1 MIMFEGQCL
10 RVALRDDGF
19 AELCF
24 DRRGEAINKFDVQ
37 TVDEL
42 RSATQAIRAGGTARG
57 VLVTSAKDAFIVGA
71 DIFEFTA
78 LFAHPPAYI
87 EAYIAKQN
95 AVFTAFEDLDLP
107 SVVAINGLALG
118 GGLEMALVADAR
130 VMSDSAQVG
139 FPEVSLGIF
148 PGFGGTVRLP
158 RVSAPGVA
166 VEWIVSGQ
174 PQSAR
179 AALESG
185 AVEAVVA
192 PAALLGAALERLEY
206 LVDTGEWR
214 SRRRRRHGPFQADA
228 AAFQRAAA
236 AAARVAIQRPAALAA
251 VELLKRAAPLSR
263 DAALKLEHHEF
274 AKIAGTQAAASLV
287 QLFINDQAIRKKG
300 KAYTKIARKVQRAAV
315 IGAGIMGGGIAYT
328 SAMRA
333 IPVVMKDVSQ
343 KSLDQGVAEA
353 KKLLSKRVSSGHM
366 QPEKAD
372 AVLASIRPTL
382 EYAGIESVDVVIEAV
397 VEDIGVK
404 KKVLAEVE
412 QCVGADAIIASNT
425 SSLSIAEM
433 ARGLLR
439 PENFVGMHFF
449 NPVPV
454 MPLVEVIRG
463 PLTSEAAAA
472 AVAGYASAMG
482 KTPVVV
488 KECPGFLVNRILTPY
503 MIGFLRAVHDGA
515 DYLAVDR
522 VMESFGWPMGP
533 AYLQDVVGLDTL
545 LHVLR
550 VISDGFAPRMRL
562 DFPHAVELLVQH
574 GRLGQKTAG
583 GFYRYDVEPA
593 GKPKKS
599 VDSGTARLLASIQP
613 RGPQPFSDAE
623 LLERL
628 MLPMIVEAARC
639 LEEGIAESAGEVDT
653 SMVLGLGFPRYAGGP
668 LKYADWLGI
677 EHVAS
682 RCDQYKSLGRI
693 YEPTD
698 GMRALGAARKRFYDG
713 FGRPAAASQALS

>member
-1 MIMFEGQCL
+1 MFEGQCL
-10 RVALRDDGF
+10 RVGLRADGF

-24 DRRGEAINKFDVQ
+24 DRRGEAINKFDVR

-42 RSATQAIRAGGTARG
+42 QSATQAIRAAGSARG
-57 VLVTSAKDAFIVGA
+57 VLVTSAKDTFIVGA

-78 LFAHPPAYI
+78 LFAKSVEEI
-87 EAYIAKQN
+87 EAYIARQN

-107 SVVAINGLALG
+107 SVAAINGLALG
-118 GGLEMALVADAR
+118 GGLEMALAADAR
-130 VMSDSAQVG
+130 VMSETAQVG
-139 FPEVSLGIF
+139 VPEVSLGIF

-158 RVSAPGVA
+158 RVTHAA
-166 VEWIVSGQ
+166 AAIEWITSGK

-179 AALESG
+179 TALESG

-192 PAALLGAALERLEY
+192 PHALLGAAVERLEF
-206 LVDTGEWR
+206 LVASDEWR
-214 SRRRRRHGPFQADA
+214 TRRRRRHGPFQADA
-228 AAFQRAAA
+228 AAFQRAEAA
-236 AAARVAIQRPAALAA
+236 EARTADHQPAALAA
-251 VELLKRAAPLSR
+251 IELLKRAAPLSR
-263 DAALKLEHHEF
+263 DAALQLEHHEF
-274 AKIAGTQAAASLV
+274 AKIARTQAAASLV
-287 QLFINDQAIRKKG
+287 QLFINDQAIKKKG
-300 KAYTKIARKVQRAAV
+300 KAYAKIARKVQRAAV
-315 IGAGIMGGGIAYT
+315 LGAGIMGGGIAYT
-328 SAMRA
+328 SAVRG
-333 IPVVMKDVSQ
+333 IPVVMKDISQ
-343 KSLDQGVAEA
+343 KALDLGIAEA
-353 KKLLSKRVSSGHM
+353 GKLLNKQVSSGRM
-366 QPEKAD
+366 QSEKAD

-382 EYAGIESVDVVIEAV
+382 DYVSFESADVVIEAV
-397 VEDIGVK
+397 IENIEVK

-412 QCVGADAIIASNT
+412 QRVGNDAIIASNT

-433 ARGLLR
+433 ARGLRR

-488 KECPGFLVNRILTPY
+488 RECPGFLVNRILTPY
-503 MIGFLRAVHDGA
+503 MVGFLRAIHDGA

-550 VISDGFAPRMRL
+550 VISDGFTPRMRL
-562 DFPHAVELLVQH
+562 DFPHAVELFVQH
-574 GRLGQKTAG
+574 GRLGQKSG
-583 GFYRYDVEPA
+583 SGFYRYDVDPT

-599 VDSGTARLLASIQP
+599 IDSRTAPLLASIQP
-613 RGPQPFSDAE
+613 HGPQSLSDPE

-639 LEEGIAESAGEVDT
+639 LEEGIAESAGEVDM
-653 SMVLGLGFPRYAGGP
+653 SLVLGLGFPRYAGGP
-668 LKYADWLGI
+668 LKYADWLGM
-677 EHVAS
+677 EHVVE
-682 RCDQYKSLGRI
+682 RCDKYKALGRI

-698 GMRALGAARKRFYDG
+698 GMRAAAAAGTRFYDG
-713 FGRPAAASQALS
+713 TSRAVAAS

>member
-1 MIMFEGQCL
+1 MFDEQCL
-10 RVALRDDGF
+10 RVGLRADGF

-24 DRRGEAINKFDVQ
+24 DRRGEAINKFDVR

-42 RSATQAIRAGGTARG
+42 QSATQAIRAAGSARG
-57 VLVTSAKDAFIVGA
+57 VLVTSAKDTFIVGA

-78 LFAHPPAYI
+78 LFAKSVEEI
-87 EAYIAKQN
+87 EAYIARQN

-118 GGLEMALVADAR
+118 GGLEMALAADAR
-130 VMSDSAQVG
+130 VMSETAQVG
-139 FPEVSLGIF
+139 VPEVSLGIF

-158 RVSAPGVA
+158 RVTHAA
-166 VEWIVSGQ
+166 AAIEWITSGK

-179 AALESG
+179 TALESG
-185 AVEAVVA
+185 AVEAVVT
-192 PAALLGAALERLEY
+192 PQALLEAAVERLEF
-206 LVDTGEWR
+206 LVASDEWR
-214 SRRRRRHGPFQADA
+214 ARRRRRHGPFQADA
-228 AAFQRAAA
+228 AAFQRAEA
-236 AAARVAIQRPAALAA
+236 AAARTAAHQPAALAA
-251 VELLKRAAPLSR
+251 IELLKRAAPLSR

-274 AKIAGTQAAASLV
+274 AKIARTQAAASLV
-287 QLFINDQAIRKKG
+287 QLFINDQAIKKKG
-300 KAYTKIARKVQRAAV
+300 KAYAKIARKVQRAAV
-315 IGAGIMGGGIAYT
+315 LGAGIMGGGIAYT
-328 SAMRA
+328 SAVRG
-333 IPVVMKDVSQ
+333 IPVVMKDISQ
-343 KSLDQGVAEA
+343 KALDLGVAEA
-353 KKLLSKRVSSGHM
+353 GKLLNKQVSSGRM
-366 QPEKAD
+366 QSEKAH

-382 EYAGIESVDVVIEAV
+382 DYVSIESADVVIEAV
-397 VEDIGVK
+397 VENIAVK

-412 QCVGADAIIASNT
+412 QRVGADAIIASNT

-433 ARGLLR
+433 ARGLQR

-488 KECPGFLVNRILTPY
+488 RECPGFLVNRILTPY
-503 MIGFLRAVHDGA
+503 MIGFLRAIHDGA
-515 DYLAVDR
+515 DYLAIDR

-550 VISDGFAPRMRL
+550 VISDGFTPRMRL
-562 DFPHAVELLVQH
+562 DFPHAVEVFVDH
-574 GRLGQKTAG
+574 GRIGQKSG
-583 GFYRYDVEPA
+583 SGFYRYEVDPT

-599 VDSGTARLLASIQP
+599 IDSGTAPLLASIQP
-613 RGPQPFSDAE
+613 HGSQSLSDPE

-639 LEEGIAESAGEVDT
+639 LEEGIAESAGEVDM
-653 SMVLGLGFPRYAGGP
+653 SLVLGLGFPRYAGGP
-668 LKYADWLGI
+668 LKYADWLGM
-677 EHVAS
+677 EHVVE
-682 RCDQYKSLGRI
+682 RCDKYKALGRI

-698 GMRALGAARKRFYDG
+698 GMRAAAAAGTRFYDG
-713 FGRPAAASQALS
+713 TSRAVAAS

>member
-1 MIMFEGQCL
+1 MFDGQCL
-10 RVALRDDGF
+10 RVGMRADGF
-19 AELCF
+19 VELCF
-24 DRRGEAINKFDVQ
+24 DRRGEAINKFDVR

-42 RSATQAIRAGGTARG
+42 QSATRAIRAAGNARG
-57 VLVTSAKDAFIVGA
+57 VMVTSAKDTFIVGA

-78 LFAHPPAYI
+78 LFAKSVEEI
-87 EAYIAKQN
+87 EAYIARQN

-118 GGLEMALVADAR
+118 GGLEMALAADAR
-130 VMSDSAQVG
+130 VMSDTAQAGV
-139 FPEVSLGIF
+139 PEVSLGIF

-158 RVSAPGVA
+158 RVTHAA
-166 VEWIVSGQ
+166 AAIEWITSGK

-179 AALESG
+179 TALESG
-185 AVEAVVA
+185 AVEAVVT
-192 PAALLGAALERLEY
+192 PQALLEAAVERLEF
-206 LVDTGEWR
+206 LVASDEWR
-214 SRRRRRHGPFQADA
+214 ARRRRRHGPFQADA
-228 AAFQRAAA
+228 AAFQRAEAA
-236 AAARVAIQRPAALAA
+236 EARTADHQPAALAA
-251 VELLKRAAPLSR
+251 IELLKRAAPLSR

-274 AKIAGTQAAASLV
+274 AKIARTQAAASLV
-287 QLFINDQAIRKKG
+287 QLFINDQAIKKKG
-300 KAYTKIARKVQRAAV
+300 KAYAKIARKVQRAAV
-315 IGAGIMGGGIAYT
+315 LGAGIMGGGIAYT
-328 SAMRA
+328 SAVRG
-333 IPVVMKDVSQ
+333 IPVVMKDISQ
-343 KSLDQGVAEA
+343 KALDLGVAEA
-353 KKLLSKRVSSGHM
+353 GKLLNKQVSSGRM
-366 QPEKAD
+366 QSEKAH

-382 EYAGIESVDVVIEAV
+382 DYVSIESADVVIEAV
-397 VEDIGVK
+397 VENIAVK

-412 QCVGADAIIASNT
+412 QRVGADAIIASNT

-433 ARGLLR
+433 ARGLRR

-488 KECPGFLVNRILTPY
+488 RECPGFLVNRILTPY
-503 MIGFLRAVHDGA
+503 MIGFLRAIHDGA
-515 DYLAVDR
+515 DYLAIDR

-550 VISDGFAPRMRL
+550 VISDGFTPRMRL
-562 DFPHAVELLVQH
+562 DFPHAVEVFVDH
-574 GRLGQKTAG
+574 GRIGQKSG
-583 GFYRYDVEPA
+583 SGFYRYEVDPT

-599 VDSGTARLLASIQP
+599 IDSGTAQLLASIQP
-613 RGPQPFSDAE
+613 HGSQSLSDPE

-639 LEEGIAESAGEVDT
+639 LEEGIAESAGEVDM
-653 SMVLGLGFPRYAGGP
+653 SLVLGLGFPRYAGGP
-668 LKYADWLGI
+668 LKYADWLGM
-677 EHVAS
+677 EHVVE
-682 RCDQYKSLGRI
+682 RCDKYTALGRI

-698 GMRALGAARKRFYDG
+698 GMRAAAAARKRFYEG
-713 FGRPAAASQALS
+713 TNWAVAAS

>member
-1 MIMFEGQCL
+1 MFDGQCL
-10 RVALRDDGF
+10 RVGMRADGF
-19 AELCF
+19 VELCF
-24 DRRGEAINKFDVQ
+24 DRRGEAINKFDVR

-42 RSATQAIRAGGTARG
+42 QSATRAIRAAGNARG
-57 VLVTSAKDAFIVGA
+57 VMVTSAKDTFIVGA

-78 LFAHPPAYI
+78 LFAKSVEEI
-87 EAYIAKQN
+87 EAYIARQN

-118 GGLEMALVADAR
+118 GGLEMALAADAR
-130 VMSDSAQVG
+130 VMSETAQVG
-139 FPEVSLGIF
+139 VPEVSLGIF

-158 RVSAPGVA
+158 RVTHAA
-166 VEWIVSGQ
+166 AAIEWITSGK
-174 PQSAR
+174 PQNAR
-179 AALESG
+179 TALESG
-185 AVEAVVA
+185 AVEAVVT
-192 PAALLGAALERLEY
+192 PQALLGAAVERLEY
-206 LVDTGEWR
+206 LIASDEWR
-214 SRRRRRHGPFQADA
+214 ARRRRRHGPFQADS
-228 AAFQRAAA
+228 AAFQRAEAA
-236 AAARVAIQRPAALAA
+236 VARTAVHQPAALAA
-251 VELLKRAAPLSR
+251 IELLKRAAPLSR

-274 AKIAGTQAAASLV
+274 AKIARTQAAASLV
-287 QLFINDQAIRKKG
+287 QLFINDQAIKKKG
-300 KAYTKIARKVQRAAV
+300 KAYAKIARKVQRAAV
-315 IGAGIMGGGIAYT
+315 LGAGIMGGGIAYT
-328 SAMRA
+328 SAVRG
-333 IPVVMKDVSQ
+333 IPVVMKDISQ
-343 KSLDQGVAEA
+343 KALDLGIAEA
-353 KKLLSKRVSSGHM
+353 GKLLNKQVSSGRM

-382 EYAGIESVDVVIEAV
+382 DYVSIESADVVIEAV
-397 VEDIGVK
+397 VENIEVK

-412 QCVGADAIIASNT
+412 QRVGAEAIIASNT

-433 ARGLLR
+433 ARGLRR

-488 KECPGFLVNRILTPY
+488 RECPGFLVNRILTPY
-503 MIGFLRAVHDGA
+503 MIGFLRAIHDGA
-515 DYLAVDR
+515 DYLAIDR

-550 VISDGFAPRMRL
+550 VISDGFTPRMRL
-562 DFPHAVELLVQH
+562 DFPHAVELFVQN
-574 GRLGQKTAG
+574 GRLGQKSG
-583 GFYRYDVEPA
+583 SGFYRYDVDPT

-599 VDSGTARLLASIQP
+599 IDSRTSPLLASIQP
-613 RGPQPFSDAE
+613 HGSQSLPDPE

-639 LEEGIAESAGEVDT
+639 LEEGIAESAGEVDM
-653 SMVLGLGFPRYAGGP
+653 SLVLGLGFPRYAGGP
-668 LKYADWLGI
+668 LKYADWLGM
-677 EHVAS
+677 EHVVE
-682 RCDQYKSLGRI
+682 RCDKYKALGRI

-698 GMRALGAARKRFYDG
+698 GMRAAAAARTRFYDG
-713 FGRPAAASQALS
+713 TSRAVAAS

>member
-1 MIMFEGQCL
+1 MIMFDGQCL
-10 RVALRDDGF
+10 RVGMRADGF
-19 AELCF
+19 VELCF
-24 DRRGEAINKFDVQ
+24 DRRAEAINKFDVR

-42 RSATQAIRAGGTARG
+42 QSATQAIRAAGNARG
-57 VLVTSAKDAFIVGA
+57 VLVTSAKDTFIVGA

-78 LFAHPPAYI
+78 LFAKSVQEI
-87 EAYIAKQN
+87 EAYIARQN

-118 GGLEMALVADAR
+118 GGLEMALAADAR

-139 FPEVSLGIF
+139 VPEVSLGIF

-158 RVSAPGVA
+158 RVTHAA
-166 VEWIVSGQ
+166 AAIEWITSGK

-179 AALESG
+179 TALESG
-185 AVEAVVA
+185 AVEAVVV
-192 PAALLGAALERLEY
+192 PQALLSAAVERLEF
-206 LVDTGEWR
+206 LVASDEWR
-214 SRRRRRHGPFQADA
+214 ARRRRRHGPFQADA
-228 AAFQRAAA
+228 AAFQRAEA
-236 AAARVAIQRPAALAA
+236 AAARTAAHQPAALAA
-251 VELLKRAAPLSR
+251 IELLKRAAPLSR

-274 AKIAGTQAAASLV
+274 AKIARTQAAASLV
-287 QLFINDQAIRKKG
+287 QLFINDQAIKKKG
-300 KAYTKIARKVQRAAV
+300 KAYAKIARKVQRAAV
-315 IGAGIMGGGIAYT
+315 LGAGIMGGGIAYT
-328 SAMRA
+328 SAVRG
-333 IPVVMKDVSQ
+333 IPVVMKDISQ
-343 KSLDQGVAEA
+343 KALDLGVAEA
-353 KKLLSKRVSSGHM
+353 GKLLSKQVSSGRM
-366 QPEKAD
+366 QSEKAD

-382 EYAGIESVDVVIEAV
+382 DYVSIESADVVIEAV
-397 VEDIGVK
+397 VENIEVK

-412 QCVGADAIIASNT
+412 QRVGADAIIASNT

-433 ARGLLR
+433 ARGLRR

-463 PLTSEAAAA
+463 PLTSETAAA

-488 KECPGFLVNRILTPY
+488 RECPGFLVNRILTPY
-503 MIGFLRAVHDGA
+503 MIGFLRALHDGA
-515 DYLAVDR
+515 DYLAIDR

-550 VISDGFAPRMRL
+550 VISDGFTPRMRL
-562 DFPHAVELLVQH
+562 DFPHAVELFVGH
-574 GRLGQKTAG
+574 GRLGQKSG
-583 GFYRYDVEPA
+583 SGFYRYEADPT

-599 VDSGTARLLASIQP
+599 IDPATAPLLASIQP
-613 RGPQPFSDAE
+613 HGSQSLSDPE
-623 LLERL
+623 FLERL

-639 LEEGIAESAGEVDT
+639 LEEGIAESAGEVDM
-653 SMVLGLGFPRYAGGP
+653 SLVLGLGFPRYAGGP
-668 LKYADWLGI
+668 LKYADWLGM
-677 EHVAS
+677 EHVVE
-682 RCDQYKSLGRI
+682 RCDKYKSLGGI

-698 GMRALGAARKRFYDG
+698 GMRAAAAARTRFYDSTS
-713 FGRPAAASQALS
+713 RAVAAS

>member
-1 MIMFEGQCL
+1 VM
-10 RVALRDDGF
+10 
-19 AELCF
+19 
-24 DRRGEAINKFDVQ
+24 
-37 TVDEL
+37 
-42 RSATQAIRAGGTARG
+42 
-57 VLVTSAKDAFIVGA
+57 VTSAKDTFIVGA

-78 LFAHPPAYI
+78 LFAKSVEEI
-87 EAYIAKQN
+87 EAYIARQN

-118 GGLEMALVADAR
+118 GGLEMALAADAR
-130 VMSDSAQVG
+130 VMSDTAQVG
-139 FPEVSLGIF
+139 VPEVSLGIF

-158 RVSAPGVA
+158 RVTHAA
-166 VEWIVSGQ
+166 AAIEWITSGK

-179 AALESG
+179 TALESG
-185 AVEAVVA
+185 AVEAVVT
-192 PAALLGAALERLEY
+192 PQALLEAAVERLEF
-206 LVDTGEWR
+206 LVASDEWR
-214 SRRRRRHGPFQADA
+214 ARRRRRHGPFQADA
-228 AAFQRAAA
+228 AAFQRAEAA
-236 AAARVAIQRPAALAA
+236 EARTADHQPAALAA
-251 VELLKRAAPLSR
+251 IELLKRAAPLSR

-274 AKIAGTQAAASLV
+274 AKIARTQAAASLV
-287 QLFINDQAIRKKG
+287 QLFINDQAIKKKG
-300 KAYTKIARKVQRAAV
+300 KAYAKIARKVQRAAV
-315 IGAGIMGGGIAYT
+315 LGAGIMGGGIAYT
-328 SAMRA
+328 SAVRG
-333 IPVVMKDVSQ
+333 IPVVMKDISQ
-343 KSLDQGVAEA
+343 KALDLGVAEA
-353 KKLLSKRVSSGHM
+353 GKLLNKQVSSGRM
-366 QPEKAD
+366 QSEKAH

-382 EYAGIESVDVVIEAV
+382 DYVSIESADVVIEAV
-397 VEDIGVK
+397 VENIAVK

-412 QCVGADAIIASNT
+412 QRVGADAIIASNT

-433 ARGLLR
+433 ARGLQR

-488 KECPGFLVNRILTPY
+488 RECPGFLVNRILTPY
-503 MIGFLRAVHDGA
+503 MIGFLRAIHDGA
-515 DYLAVDR
+515 DYLAIDR

-550 VISDGFAPRMRL
+550 VISDGFTPRMRL
-562 DFPHAVELLVQH
+562 DFPHAVEVFVDH
-574 GRLGQKTAG
+574 GRIGQKSG
-583 GFYRYDVEPA
+583 SGFYRYEVDPT

-599 VDSGTARLLASIQP
+599 IDSGTAQLLASIQP
-613 RGPQPFSDAE
+613 HGSQSLSDPE

-639 LEEGIAESAGEVDT
+639 LEEGIAESAGEVDM
-653 SMVLGLGFPRYAGGP
+653 SLVLGLGFPRYAGGP
-668 LKYADWLGI
+668 LKYADWLGM
-677 EHVAS
+677 EHVVE
-682 RCDQYKSLGRI
+682 RCDKYTALGRI

-698 GMRALGAARKRFYDG
+698 GMRAAAAARTRFYDG
-713 FGRPAAASQALS
+713 TSRAVAAS